1 MTSALTMEGEIM
13 NRQLIGI
20 LFAGCLL
27 ALLAAVPAQA
37 QLPGVPIRVTIPF
50 DFNVRGKTLSSG
62 KYEIRRIGDE
72 PDGLLIYNL
81 TNHQHAVFESEPV
94 ETSRPPRRGEVVFHE
109 YGDTYFLAQIWT
121 GGEETGR
128 ELIPSR
134 DEKRLEQDLAD
145 KGGAP
150 VMVALATE

>member
-1 MTSALTMEGEIM
+1 MEGEIM
-13 NRQLIGI
+13 NRRSIVILVAGLILGVVA
-20 LFAGCLL
+20 F
-27 ALLAAVPAQA
+27 VPAQA

-50 DFNVRGKTLSSG
+50 DFNVRGKTLPSG

-72 PDGLLIYNL
+72 PDGLLVYNL

-94 ETSRPPRRGEVVFHE
+94 ETSRTPRRGEVVFHE

-134 DEKRLEQDLAD
+134 DEKRLERDLAD

-150 VMVALATE
+150 VMLALATE

>member
-50 DFNVRGKTLSSG
+50 DFNVRGKTLSAG
-62 KYEIRRIGDE
+62 KYEIRRIGDQ
-72 PDGLLIYNL
+72 PDGLLIYNV

-94 ETSRPPRRGEVVFHE
+94 QTSRAPRRGEVVFHE

-121 GGEETGR
+121 GGEEEGR

-134 DEKRLEQDLAD
+134 DEKRLERDLAD

-150 VMVALATE
+150 VMVALAIE

>member
-1 MTSALTMEGEIM
+1 MEGEIM

-20 LFAGCLL
+20 LLAGCLL
-27 ALLAAVPAQA
+27 ALLVAVPAQA
-37 QLPGVPIRVTIPF
+37 QLPGEPIRVTIPF
-50 DFNVRGKTLSSG
+50 DFSVRGKTLSAG
-62 KYEIRRIGDE
+62 KYEITRIGDE
-72 PDGLLIYNL
+72 PDGLLVYNL

-94 ETSRPPRRGEVVFHE
+94 ETSKAPRRSEVVFHE

-128 ELIPSR
+128 EVLPSR
-134 DEKRLEQDLAD
+134 DEKRIERDLAD

-150 VMVALATE
+150 VMVALVIE

>member
-1 MTSALTMEGEIM
+1 MTSVLTMEGEIM

-37 QLPGVPIRVTIPF
+37 QLPGIPIRVTIPF
-50 DFNVRGKTLSSG
+50 DFIIRGKTLPSG
-62 KYEIRRIGDE
+62 KYEIKRLGDQ
-72 PDGLLIYNL
+72 PDGLLVYNI

-94 ETSRPPRRGEVVFHE
+94 QTSKPPRRGEVVFHE

-121 GGEETGR
+121 GGEEEGR
-128 ELIPSR
+128 ELTPSR
-134 DEKRLEQDLAD
+134 DEKRLERDLAD

-150 VMVALATE
+150 VMVALAIE

>member
-1 MTSALTMEGEIM
+1 M
-13 NRQLIGI
+13 
-20 LFAGCLL
+20 
-27 ALLAAVPAQA
+27 
-37 QLPGVPIRVTIPF
+37 
-50 DFNVRGKTLSSG
+50 
-62 KYEIRRIGDE
+62 
-72 PDGLLIYNL
+72 IYNL

-94 ETSRPPRRGEVVFHE
+94 ETSTPPRRGEVVFHE

-134 DEKRLEQDLAD
+134 DEKRLERDLAD

-150 VMVALATE
+150 VMVALAIE

>member
-1 MTSALTMEGEIM
+1 M

-20 LFAGCLL
+20 LLAGCLL
-27 ALLAAVPAQA
+27 AWLAAVPAQA
-37 QLPGVPIRVTIPF
+37 QLPGEPIRVTIPF
-50 DFNVRGKTLSSG
+50 DFSVRGKTLSAG
-62 KYEIRRIGDE
+62 KYEITRIGDE
-72 PDGLLIYNL
+72 PDGLLVYNL

-94 ETSRPPRRGEVVFHE
+94 ETSRTPRRGEVVFHE

-128 ELIPSR
+128 EVIPSR
-134 DEKRLEQDLAD
+134 DEKRIERDLAD

-150 VMVALATE
+150 VMVALAIE

>member
-1 MTSALTMEGEIM
+1 M
-13 NRQLIGI
+13 NRRSIVILVAGLILGVVA
-20 LFAGCLL
+20 F
-27 ALLAAVPAQA
+27 VPAQA

-50 DFNVRGKTLSSG
+50 DFNVRGKTLPSG

-72 PDGLLIYNL
+72 PDGLLVYNL

-94 ETSRPPRRGEVVFHE
+94 ETSRTPRRGEVVFHE

-121 GGEETGR
+121 GGEEMGR

-134 DEKRLEQDLAD
+134 DEKRLERDLAD

-150 VMVALATE
+150 VMVALAIE

>member
-1 MTSALTMEGEIM
+1 M
-13 NRQLIGI
+13 NRHLIGI
-20 LFAGCLL
+20 LFTGCLL
-27 ALLAAVPAQA
+27 ASLAVFPVQA
-37 QLPGVPIRVTIPF
+37 QLAGGSIRVTIPF

-72 PDGLLIYNL
+72 PDDLLVYNIA
-81 TNHQHAVFESEPV
+81 NHQHAIIESEPV
-94 ETSRPPRRGEVVFHE
+94 EATKAPKRSEVVFHE
-109 YGDTYFLAQIWT
+109 YGDTYFLAEIWT

-134 DEKRLEQDLAD
+134 DEKRLERNLAD
-145 KGGAP
+145 KGASP

>member
-1 MTSALTMEGEIM
+1 M
-13 NRQLIGI
+13 NRRSIVILVAGLILGVVA
-20 LFAGCLL
+20 F
-27 ALLAAVPAQA
+27 VPAQA

-50 DFNVRGKTLSSG
+50 DFNVRGKTLPSG

-72 PDGLLIYNL
+72 PDGLLVYNL

-94 ETSRPPRRGEVVFHE
+94 ETSRTPRRGEVVFHE

-134 DEKRLEQDLAD
+134 DEKRLERDLAD

>member
-1 MTSALTMEGEIM
+1 M

-27 ALLAAVPAQA
+27 VLLAAVPAQA

-50 DFNVRGKTLSSG
+50 DFNVRGKILPAG

-72 PDGLLIYNL
+72 PDGLLVYNL

-94 ETSRPPRRGEVVFHE
+94 ETSRTPRRGEVVFHE

-128 ELIPSR
+128 EVIPSSN
-134 DEKRLEQDLAD
+134 EKRLERDLAD

-150 VMVALATE
+150 VMVALVIE